1 MNTRIAKGIVYLL
14 VTDKAKEIYTSG
26 LFEMYIILN
35 NNVAVWVDLYS
46 DLDTALEQGFDIGI
60 EVGSF
65 TNIIKQLTL

>member
-1 MNTRIAKGIVYLL
+1 MNTRIANGIVYLL

-26 LFEMYIILN
+26 LFELYILTN
-35 NNVAVWVDLYS
+35 DNVVVWVDVFS
-46 DLDTALEQGFDIGI
+46 DLDTALEQGLDIGI